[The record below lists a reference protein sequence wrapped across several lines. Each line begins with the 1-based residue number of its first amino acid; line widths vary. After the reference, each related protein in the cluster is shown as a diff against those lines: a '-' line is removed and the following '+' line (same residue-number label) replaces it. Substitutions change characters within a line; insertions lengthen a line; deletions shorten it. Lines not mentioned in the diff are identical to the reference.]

1 MIKNAKAAKRIA
13 LWILTIGMVVIGTGC
28 AISDSRSLPS
38 ESTSMS
44 NETSTAA
51 TGELLTSPSFATAAA
66 AAGEPADSPFG
77 VAFGEGSS
85 NLDNFMDYIHELG
98 VSRTKVSFFWHVL
111 EPEEDSYNWKEVD
124 EYLDQLQV
132 GDKALLNVFTT
143 GWCTNS
149 EAFKGSTFKNEVCKE
164 KYKEFILD
172 LVEHT
177 QGKITYWQRDTE
189 PASPR
194 HYPAERFEEYV
205 EAQKIFYEAV
215 KSVQPDAIVIGV
227 NANGHFKGGEHSSA
241 DFFDYVIRYG
251 EDYFNLLDIRLY
263 EDKYDI
269 PMRVEWF
276 RNKMKQYGY
285 EKPIVCTEFD
295 GPDPREFPGQYQSL
309 SKVIYTLYASGN
321 IDEAFAQLDSMR
333 EEGLVPP
340 EIDMFLVNTSPEL
353 EEKRN
358 GIHCRDLV
366 QRHLIILSSDVK
378 ELWYWNL
385 QSSGVHPIFGKMRL
399 MDPEGWETLPP
410 YTCYQR
416 MVQQIGDVKSLE
428 RIFLEDEDVYL
439 FHLTMQGG
447 SIKYVVWERRDM
459 FYGEDQPAVPFEL
472 ETNWDKVKIT
482 DVFGNEEIKYAS
494 DGVVT
499 LDITDTPLY
508 IEDEEI
514 AQINDTPII
523 VEETTEEPTAVYGNG
538 ICEEGENIATCQQD
552 CFVTGF
558 TGNNFGGD
566 LLWYGVHEWKTNP
579 ETLNAFQN
587 IFDEVGMEI
596 ARFDIFWG
604 KIEPVNGT
612 YDWTLT
618 DNLLNTIDNNVPVLF
633 TIYSTSEWGS
643 QYNNCRELISEYYGN
658 EDDPQIYNRPPSSI
672 PINMQDYMDF
682 LDVLVNRYMGRV
694 QYWMIEN
701 EVHSAKNYDISG
713 CPLASHFWI
722 GTKEEYVDLL
732 ENSCLKIKQADPD
745 ATVMAT
751 NFMKYET
758 NKEFT
763 DYVLENCG
771 NYTDVL
777 ALNLYGCPEEDIDRI
792 IEMKAKMNF
801 FGYDKPIWVTEH
813 GEIDIA
819 CHIEAIFQESFNSS
833 EELKLQSEE
842 IVKRQVLAF
851 SVGVKTIFRL
861 TLNHQ
866 NEEWNATGKFLHMG
880 LTFDTEGNEKK
891 PGFYTNKL
899 LIEKLKNFTSIGK
912 IDYGIYRFRFS
923 GKDPVYVLWSDS
935 GNVTVDLSSYLS
947 TPNAKITHIITEMDS
962 NSHPVYPSDQ
972 IMPAGSI
979 TVDETPIFVEETE

>member
-1 MIKNAKAAKRIA
+1 MKIKLYLIVAAFTLAIMINACTLGADQDAY
-13 LWILTIGMVVIGTGC
+13 
-28 AISDSRSLPS
+28 SDPMQ
-38 ESTSMS
+38 E
-44 NETSTAA
+44 N
-51 TGELLTSPSFATAAA
+51 ATAAA
-66 AAGEPADSPFG
+66 EELSSPVAGDEVSAPFG

-85 NLDNFMDYIHELG
+85 NQENFMDFIHELG
-98 VSRTKVSFFWHVL
+98 VSRTKVSFFWHKL
-111 EPEEDSYNWKEVD
+111 ETEDDSYNWKEVD
-124 EYLDQLQV
+124 EYLDQLQP

-143 GWCTNS
+143 GWCTNN

-164 KYKEFILD
+164 KYREFIVD

-189 PASPR
+189 PASYK
-194 HYPAERFEEYV
+194 HYPADRFEEYV

-227 NANGHFKGGEHSSA
+227 NANGQFIGGEHSSA
-241 DFFDYVIRYG
+241 GFFDYVIHYG
-251 EDYFNLLDIRLY
+251 EDYFDLLDIRLY
-263 EDKYDI
+263 QDKYDI
-269 PMRVEWF
+269 SMRVEWF
-276 RNKMKQYGY
+276 RSKMKQYGY
-285 EKPIVCTEFD
+285 EKPIVCTEFG
-295 GPDPREFPGQYQSL
+295 GPDPREFPEQFQSL
-309 SKVIYTLYASGN
+309 SKVLRPIYDSGD
-321 IDEAFAQLDSMR
+321 IYGAFAKFDSMR

-358 GIHCRDLV
+358 RIHCRDLV
-366 QRHLIILSSDVK
+366 QRHLIILSSEVK

-399 MDPEGWETLPP
+399 VDPEDWNKLPP
-410 YTCYQR
+410 YYCYQR
-416 MVQQIGDVKSLE
+416 MVQQIGDIKTVE

-439 FHLTMQGG
+439 FQLTINGG
-447 SIKYVVWERRDM
+447 DIKYVIWERRDM
-459 FYGEDQPAVPFEL
+459 FYGEDQPATPFEL
-472 ETNWDKVKIT
+472 VTRWNKAKIT
-482 DVFGNEEIKYAS
+482 DVFGNEAVRYAI

-499 LDITDTPLY
+499 LDITGTPLY
-508 IEDEEI
+508 IEDEETF
-514 AQINDTPII
+514 QINDTQIF
-523 VEETTEEPTAVYGNG
+523 VEETTEEPLVGCGNG

-552 CFVTGF
+552 CFVSGF

-587 IFDEVGMEI
+587 LFDEVGMEI
-596 ARFDIFWG
+596 ARFDIYWG
-604 KIEPVNGT
+604 KLEPADDT

-618 DNLLNTIDNNVPVLF
+618 DDLLNIIDNDIPVLF
-633 TIYSTSEWGS
+633 TIFSTSEWGS
-643 QYNNCRELISEYYGN
+643 QYNNCRELISEHYGN

-682 LDVLVNRYMGRV
+682 LDVLVNRYKDRV

-713 CPLASHFWI
+713 CPLVSHFWI

-732 ENSCLKIKQADPD
+732 ENSYLKIKQADPD

-751 NFMKYET
+751 NYMKCKGNE
-758 NKEFT
+758 EFT
-763 DYVLENCG
+763 DYIFENSG
-771 NYTDVL
+771 NYSDVL

-792 IEMKAKMNF
+792 IEMKAKMNSV
-801 FGYDKPIWVTEH
+801 GYDMPIWVTEH
-813 GEIDIA
+813 GEIDIV
-819 CHIEAIFQESFNSS
+819 CHPEAIFQESFNSP

-851 SVGVKTIFRL
+851 LSGVKKIFRL

-866 NEEWNATGKFLHMG
+866 NEEWNAAGRFLHMG
-880 LTFDTEGNEKK
+880 LTFDTAGKEKK

-899 LIEKLKNFTSIGK
+899 LIEKFKNFSSIEK
-912 IDYGIYRFRFS
+912 IDYGIYRFGFS

-935 GNVTVDLSSYLS
+935 GIATIDLSSYVS
-947 TPNAKITHIITEMDS
+947 TENVKITHIITELDS
-962 NSHPVYPSDQ
+962 NGHPIYPSDQ
-972 IMPAGSI
+972 IMPADSI